1 MKASSTRSQV
11 GWLGRVL
18 GLDDDEFAS
27 PGEHEHS
34 HSSLVTQSGALPPCA
49 GHRLFTYHGAVY
61 LVGGTFKDGVQRT
74 RDSNDAQSHM
84 HLLRMNTDGEFIFI
98 LSVTYGRLD

>member
-1 MKASSTRSQV
+1 M
-11 GWLGRVL
+11 L

-34 HSSLVTQSGALPPCA
+34 HSSLVTRSGALTPCA

-84 HLLRMNTDGEFIFI
+84 HLLRMNTDGEFIYI
-98 LSVTYGRLD
+98 YVWAIRLT